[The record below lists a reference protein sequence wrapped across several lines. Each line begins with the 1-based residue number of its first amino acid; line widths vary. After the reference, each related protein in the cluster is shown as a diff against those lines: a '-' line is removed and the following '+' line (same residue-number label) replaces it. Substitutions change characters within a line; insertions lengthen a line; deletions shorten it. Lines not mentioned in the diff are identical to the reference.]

1 MVLQMT
7 NPEKT
12 AAGAMTARLKGKGS
26 FRLNGHIFEWAYDEA
41 DVLEVWNWQYGQS
54 SEQLQGAD
62 KDRLARELA
71 LKLIDTREDSSNRK
85 QRAQDHQ
92 HDD

>member
-1 MVLQMT
+1 MQVMVLQMT
-7 NPEKT
+7 NSEKT
-12 AAGAMTARLKGKGS
+12 AAGAMSARLKGKGS

-71 LKLIDTREDSSNRK
+71 LKLIDTREDRSNPK
-85 QRAQDHQ
+85 QRA
-92 HDD
+92 

>member
-12 AAGAMTARLKGKGS
+12 AGGAMTARLKGKGS

-41 DVLEVWNWQYGQS
+41 DVLEVWNWQYGRS
-54 SEQLQGAD
+54 MERLQDAD
-62 KDRLARELA
+62 KDELARELA
-71 LKLIDTREDSSNRK
+71 LKLIETREDR
-85 QRAQDHQ
+85 
-92 HDD
+92 

>member
-12 AAGAMTARLKGKGS
+12 AGGAMTARLKGKGS

-54 SEQLQGAD
+54 SE
-62 KDRLARELA
+62 
-71 LKLIDTREDSSNRK
+71 
-85 QRAQDHQ
+85 
-92 HDD
+92 

>member
-7 NPEKT
+7 NPEK
-12 AAGAMTARLKGKGS
+12 AAGGATTARLKEKGS

-41 DVLEVWNWQYGQS
+41 DELEVWNWQYGQI

-71 LKLIDTREDSSNRK
+71 LMLIDTREDRSNPKLRT
-85 QRAQDHQ
+85 
-92 HDD
+92 

>member
-7 NPEKT
+7 NSEKT
-12 AAGAMTARLKGKGS
+12 AGGAMTARLKGKGS

-71 LKLIDTREDSSNRK
+71 LKLIDTREDRSNPK
-85 QRAQDHQ
+85 QRA
-92 HDD
+92 

>member
-1 MVLQMT
+1 MNAKIKEQGSV
-7 NPEKT
+7 
-12 AAGAMTARLKGKGS
+12 RLA
-26 FRLNGHIFEWAYDEA
+26 GHIFKWAYDEA

-62 KDRLARELA
+62 KDSLARELA
-71 LKLIDTREDSSNRK
+71 LKLIDTREDRSNRK